1 MIRFRENF
9 SINNK
14 INAAQEEQKK
24 KMMLAQQNVKGKI
37 EEGKKVAGEVKV
49 KVEDWLR
56 GKKGEAVNKLDGVT
70 DIKTR
75 WLLAQQQ
82 KQETEEVYNKAEKD
96 WFTFSK
102 GGLWYQNYLEDK
114 AGKKL
119 N

>member
-56 GKKGEAVNKLDGVT
+56 GKKGEAVNKFDGGT
-70 DIKTR
+70 DI
-75 WLLAQQQ
+75 
-82 KQETEEVYNKAEKD
+82 
-96 WFTFSK
+96 
-102 GGLWYQNYLEDK
+102 
-114 AGKKL
+114 
-119 N
+119 